1 MYSIRHKSHPQCNAG
16 VNLSRQLDSRV
27 LRGLNRRLLASQYL
41 SRKASGP
48 RAVVKVAEACC
59 GMNSQDLLE
68 SYSSFWARVSGFR
81 DSDLTS
87 ELRPKG
93 GLVRTWT
100 VRSTMHTIPTRD
112 YWVYVFGGPG
122 RRFQQWFDRTAKKRG
137 IPDRDFRIRFLYHP
151 FLDHIKGRAATSKE
165 VKQFMIERLT
175 QHGLRS
181 RMKLQRGWSSKPTHG
196 PSWTGM
202 SEMSYLGLLVS
213 AGRRGSE
220 SLWMRSTDYVASPRR
235 LPDPE
240 KCTLELVRKYIEH
253 YGPVTREDIVY
264 WSFLRKDQV
273 DTALDALKNDLTKE
287 NFHSSREYFSFG
299 QSSGEALEPPRVVI
313 LPEFDSLMMGYKDKS
328 RFLSYGRIKDVFGS
342 FAAVNRTILLDG
354 FVAAT
359 WKRKKSRSALVVNV
373 SPLRPLKARE
383 KRSIEEEFANY
394 AEYQGTKI
402 LVEFKR

>member
-1 MYSIRHKSHPQCNAG
+1 M
-16 VNLSRQLDSRV
+16 NLSSQLDSPV
-27 LRGLNRRLLASQYL
+27 LRALNRRLLASQSL

-68 SYSSFWARVSGFR
+68 SYSSFWARVNGFR

-100 VRSTMHTIPTRD
+100 VRSTMHTIPSKD

-122 RRFQQWFDRTAKKRG
+122 RRFQPWFDRTAKKRG
-137 IPDRDFRIRFLYHP
+137 IPDQDFRVQFLYQP
-151 FLDHIKGRAATSKE
+151 FLDHVKGRAVTSTE

-175 QHGLRS
+175 RHGLRS
-181 RMKLQRGWSSKPTHG
+181 RMKLQRGWSSTPIHG

-202 SEMSYLGLLVS
+202 SEMSYLGLLVN
-213 AGRRGSE
+213 AGRKGSE
-220 SLWMRSTDYVASPRR
+220 SLWMGSADYLAFPRS

-240 KCTLELVRKYIEH
+240 DCTVELVRKYIER

-273 DTALDALKNDLTKE
+273 DVALDALKKDLVTE
-287 NFHSSREYFSFG
+287 TFHSREEYFSFG
-299 QSSGEALEPPRVVI
+299 EDSGEAVQPPRVTI

-328 RFLSYGRIKDVFGS
+328 RFLFQDRVKNVFGS

-359 WKRKKSRSALVVNV
+359 WKRKKNRTGMMVNV
-373 SPLRPLKARE
+373 SPLRLLRARE
-383 KRSIEEEFANY
+383 RRSIDEEFANY

-402 LVEFKR
+402 SVEFRK

>member
-1 MYSIRHKSHPQCNAG
+1 
-16 VNLSRQLDSRV
+16 
-27 LRGLNRRLLASQYL
+27 
-41 SRKASGP
+41 
-48 RAVVKVAEACC
+48 
-59 GMNSQDLLE
+59 MNSQDLLE
-68 SYSSFWARVSGFR
+68 SYSSFWARVEGFR

-93 GLVRTWT
+93 GLVRIWT

-122 RRFQQWFDRTAKKRG
+122 RRFRPWFDRTARKRG
-137 IPDRDFRIRFLYHP
+137 IPDRDFRVRFLYQP
-151 FLDHIKGRAATSKE
+151 FLDHVKGRAVTSTE

-181 RMKLQRGWSSKPTHG
+181 RMKLQRGWSSTPIHG

-202 SEMSYLGLLVS
+202 SEMSYLGLLVN

-220 SLWMRSTDYVASPRR
+220 SLWMGSADYLAFPRS

-240 KCTLELVRKYIEH
+240 KCTVELVRKYIER

-273 DTALDALKNDLTKE
+273 DGALDALKKDLVTE
-287 NFHSSREYFSFG
+287 TFHSSEEYFSFG
-299 QSSGEALEPPRVVI
+299 EDSGEAVEPPRVTI

-328 RFLSYGRIKDVFGS
+328 RFLSEDRVKKVFGS

-359 WKRKKSRSALVVNV
+359 WKRRKNHASVVVNV
-373 SPLRPLKARE
+373 SPLRSLRTRE
-383 KRSIEEEFANY
+383 RRSIEEDFANY

-402 LVEFKR
+402 SVAFNS

>member
-1 MYSIRHKSHPQCNAG
+1 

-48 RAVVKVAEACC
+48 AAVVKVAEACC

-68 SYSSFWARVSGFR
+68 SYSSFWARVKGFR

-100 VRSTMHTIPTRD
+100 VRSTMHIIPTRD
-112 YWVYVFGGPG
+112 YWVFVFGGPG
-122 RRFQQWFDRTAKKRG
+122 RRFQPWFDRTAKKRG
-137 IPDRDFRIRFLYHP
+137 IPDRDFRVRFLYHP
-151 FLDHIKGRAATSKE
+151 FLDHIKGRSVTSNE
-165 VKQFMIERLT
+165 VKQFMIERLA

-181 RMKLQRGWSSKPTHG
+181 RMKLQRGWSSQSTHG

-202 SEMSYLGLLVS
+202 SEMSYLGLLVN
-213 AGRRGSE
+213 AGRKGSE
-220 SLWMRSTDYVASPRR
+220 SLWMGSADYLASPRS

-240 KCTLELVRKYIEH
+240 ECTVELVQKYIER
-253 YGPVTREDIVY
+253 YGPVTREDIAY

-273 DTALDALKNDLTKE
+273 GAALEALKKDLTKE
-287 NFHSSREYFSFG
+287 NFHSSEEYFSFG
-299 QSSGEALEPPRVVI
+299 EDLGEPVEPPSVVI

-328 RFLSYGRIKDVFGS
+328 RFLSRDGVKKVFGS

-359 WKRKKSRSALVVNV
+359 WKRKKNRSGVKVNV
-373 SPLRPLKARE
+373 SPMRSLRTRE
-383 KRSIEEEFANY
+383 RRSIEEEFANY
-394 AEYQGTKI
+394 ADYQEIKI
-402 LVEFKR
+402 SVEFNS